1 MKKVVLICFGK
12 LKTPGLDSAV
22 GEFTKRLG
30 AYTKYSCIEMK
41 STQSPEKDEEMIL
54 DLLQSQSFKNNYSR
68 TPMIW
73 ALDETG
79 KAMKTTTWASEF
91 KEIQDKGSGEL
102 VLILGGSYGL
112 SESIL
117 KMANKLISFGPQ
129 TLSHELA
136 RLVLVEQLYRAL
148 SYNSGHPYHHE
159 G

>member
-1 MKKVVLICFGK
+1 MKKTVLICFGK
-12 LKTPGLDSAV
+12 LKTPGMDDAV
-22 GEFTKRLG
+22 AEFTKRLG

-41 STQSPEKDEEMIL
+41 STQSPEKDEAMIL
-54 DLLQSQSFKNNYSR
+54 ELLESQSFKNNHAR
-68 TPMIW
+68 APQIW

-79 KAMKTTTWASEF
+79 KAMKTTEWASEF
-91 KEIQDKGSGEL
+91 KDLQDRGTGEL

-112 SESIL
+112 SDAIL
-117 KMANKLISFGPQ
+117 KKAHKRISFGPQ

-148 SYNSGHPYHHE
+148 SFAAGHPYHHE